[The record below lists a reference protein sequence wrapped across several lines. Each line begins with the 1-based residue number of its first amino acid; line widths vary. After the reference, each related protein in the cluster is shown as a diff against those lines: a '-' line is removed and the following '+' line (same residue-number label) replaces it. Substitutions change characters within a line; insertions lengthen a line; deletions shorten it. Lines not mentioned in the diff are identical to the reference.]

1 MTKFSSVEL
10 CDVYRFI
17 RRTIFLHTQQ
27 RSLDVYELRIT
38 PILRPYMATLRV
50 RYQTIE
56 FGNSEFGTTDIHI
69 RSLRDNQEF
78 SDDNGDA
85 AELGISSAAWPL
97 FGIVWPSGEVL
108 AQLMVSYTIGE
119 KRILEVGCG
128 IALAS
133 LVLNH
138 RQANITAT
146 DYHPEV
152 EGFLIKNTALNHDRN
167 IPFIRTD
174 WKDPLSDLGLF
185 DVIIGSDLLYESEHV
200 NLLATFINQHAAT
213 HCDIILVDPGRG
225 HHAKF
230 SKKMIGLGY
239 SHSQCNAEKN
249 IIFSQTF
256 NGKILTYNR

>member
-1 MTKFSSVEL
+1 
-10 CDVYRFI
+10 
-17 RRTIFLHTQQ
+17 
-27 RSLDVYELRIT
+27 
-38 PILRPYMATLRV
+38 MATLRV
-50 RYQTIE
+50 RYQTI
-56 FGNSEFGTTDIHI
+56 EFGTTDIHI

-78 SDDNGDA
+78 SDDEGA
-85 AELGISSAAWPL
+85 AEDLGISSASWPL
-97 FGIVWPSGEVL
+97 FGVVWPSGEVL
-108 AQLMVSYTIGE
+108 AQLMVDYAIGE

-152 EGFLIKNTALNHDRN
+152 EGFLIENTELNHDKT
-167 IPFIRTD
+167 IPFIRTG
-174 WKDPLSDLGLF
+174 WNDPISNLGLF

-200 NLLATFINQHAAT
+200 DLLSEFINQHAAP

-230 SKKMIGLGY
+230 SKKMIALGY
-239 SHSQCNAEKN
+239 SHNQQKPQLDIKTSH
-249 IIFSQTF
+249 IF
-256 NGKILTYNR
+256 NGQILTYSR

>member
-1 MTKFSSVEL
+1 
-10 CDVYRFI
+10 
-17 RRTIFLHTQQ
+17 
-27 RSLDVYELRIT
+27 
-38 PILRPYMATLRV
+38 MATLRV
-50 RYQTIE
+50 RYQTI
-56 FGNSEFGTTDIHI
+56 EFGTTDIHI

-78 SDDNGDA
+78 SDDEGT
-85 AELGISSAAWPL
+85 AEDLGISSASWPL

-108 AQLMVSYTIGE
+108 AQLMVDYIIGE

-152 EGFLIKNTALNHDRN
+152 EGFLIENTELNHDKI
-167 IPFIRTD
+167 IPFIRTG
-174 WKDPLSDLGLF
+174 WNDPISNLGLF

-200 NLLATFINQHAAT
+200 DLLSEFINQHAAL

-230 SKKMIGLGY
+230 SKKMIALGY
-239 SHSQCNAEKN
+239 SHNQRKVETNMTTN
-249 IIFSQTF
+249 TTF
-256 NGKILTYNR
+256 NGQVLTYSR

>member
-1 MTKFSSVEL
+1 
-10 CDVYRFI
+10 
-17 RRTIFLHTQQ
+17 
-27 RSLDVYELRIT
+27 
-38 PILRPYMATLRV
+38 MAKLRV
-50 RYQTIE
+50 RYQTI
-56 FGNSEFGTTDIHI
+56 EFGTTDIHI

-78 SDDNGDA
+78 SDDKGEA
-85 AELGISSAAWPL
+85 AELGISSASWPL

-108 AQLMVSYTIGE
+108 AQLMVDYAVGE

-152 EGFLIKNTALNHDRN
+152 EAFLIENTELNHDKT

-174 WKDPLSDLGLF
+174 WNETISNLGVF
-185 DVIIGSDLLYESEHV
+185 DVIIGSDLLYESQHV
-200 NLLATFINQHAAT
+200 GLLSEFIHQHAAP

-230 SKKMIGLGY
+230 SKKMVALGY
-239 SHSQCNAEKN
+239 SHSQQKPGLSIKTTQA
-249 IIFSQTF
+249 F
-256 NGKILTYNR
+256 NGQILTYSR

>member
-1 MTKFSSVEL
+1 
-10 CDVYRFI
+10 
-17 RRTIFLHTQQ
+17 
-27 RSLDVYELRIT
+27 
-38 PILRPYMATLRV
+38 MATLRV

-56 FGNSEFGTTDIHI
+56 FGATDIHI

-78 SDDNGDA
+78 SDDEGTA
-85 AELGISSAAWPL
+85 EELGISSASWPL

-108 AQLMVSYTIGE
+108 AQLMVDYTIGE

-138 RQANITAT
+138 RHANITAT

-152 EGFLIKNTALNHDRN
+152 EGFLVENTELNSGKI
-167 IPFIRTD
+167 IPFIRTG
-174 WKDPLSDLGLF
+174 WNDPISSLGLF

-200 NLLATFINQHAAT
+200 DLLSEFINQHAAP

-230 SKKMIGLGY
+230 SKRMVTLGY
-239 SHSQCNAEKN
+239 SHNQRAAEKS
-249 IIFSQTF
+249 IPTHRIFSGQ
-256 NGKILTYNR
+256 ILTYSR